1 MIVKNKPA
9 MVIVFLILIGMGL
22 CPGCAN
28 HQQAKPTQSTSSEP
42 DLSTTVNHQNSDE
55 AESKTYCVAIDPGH
69 QSEHIDMSA
78 EEPIGPGASETKAK
92 ATGGTAGNFSG
103 IPEYAL
109 NLDVSLAL
117 EETLKKRGYRVVLTR
132 RDNET
137 AISNVQRAQIATEA
151 GADIFIRVHCNG
163 VDSSS
168 VTGVLCYGPSNE
180 NPYLSEEIIK
190 ESQRLCEILRDE
202 QVASTG
208 QKALANL
215 YQDDMTGI
223 NWATMP
229 VSIVEVGF
237 MSNPDEDVFIS
248 GEEGENL
255 IATGLANGVDRYFA
269 EAE

>member
-55 AESKTYCVAIDPGH
+55 AEGKTYCVAIDPGH

-137 AISNVQRAQIATEA
+137 AISNVQRAALATSEN
-151 GADIFIRVHCNG
+151 ADIFIRIHANG
-163 VDSSS
+163 AEDAGASGALAIV
-168 VTGVLCYGPSNE
+168 PSPE
-180 NPYLSEEIIK
+180 NPYIPTLSAPSEK
-190 ESQRLCEILRDE
+190 LADTLLNHYCR
-202 QVASTG
+202 ATG
-208 QKALANL
+208 FTNL
-215 YQDDMTGI
+215 GVQYSDSYSGN

-229 VSIVEVGF
+229 VVLFEMGF
-237 MSNPDEDVFIS
+237 MSNAHDDPLMADSAFRAKMVE
-248 GEEGENL
+248 
-255 IATGLANGVDRYFA
+255 GLANGIDAYFKP
-269 EAE
+269 